1 MSLKIASGL
10 MVTSFLGACVLDD
23 ADPNT
28 TSSSSQES
36 QGELRPKM
44 EHPVR
49 DAARKHGGG
58 GGNGISYHGGP
69 VMLGSVNVHYIWY
82 GNWSGNSATSILT
95 NLAQGIGGSPYEA
108 INGTYY
114 DGTNT
119 HV

>member
-1 MSLKIASGL
+1 MNLKIASAL

-28 TSSSSQES
+28 SSASQES
-36 QGELRPKM
+36 QTELNTKHEM
-44 EHPVR
+44 HVR
-49 DAARKHGGG
+49 DAANPHKHGA
-58 GGNGISYHGGP
+58 GNGISYHGGP

-82 GNWSGNSATSILT
+82 GNWSGNSAGTILT

-119 HV
+119 H